1 MNGFDVAKLTDKNF
15 LRTLENAVRFGK
27 WALLENIQET
37 LDAALEPILMQ
48 QTFKQGGQDMMKLG
62 ENTIPCDLGVPRCCG
77 AFTPS
82 MRLVSIRRGR
92 GWSLF
97 RFWGRS
103 DRVCSAQVDARGG
116 GLRRE
121 SC

>member
-1 MNGFDVAKLTDKNF
+1 MAKDKDICINGFDVAKLTDKNF

-62 ENTIPCDLGVPRCCG
+62 ADSASVFASMASSRDRTAV
-77 AFTPS
+77 APS
-82 MRLVSIRRGR
+82 S
-92 GWSLF
+92 
-97 RFWGRS
+97 
-103 DRVCSAQVDARGG
+103 
-116 GLRRE
+116 
-121 SC
+121 

>member
-1 MNGFDVAKLTDKNF
+1 MAKDKDICMNGFDVAKLTDKNF

-62 ENTIPCDLGVPRCCG
+62 ENTIPCDPGVPLCRD

-82 MRLVSIRRGR
+82 TRLVSRNDGS
-92 GWSLF
+92 GWFLF
-97 RFWGRS
+97 R
-103 DRVCSAQVDARGG
+103 V
-116 GLRRE
+116 
-121 SC
+121 

>member
-1 MNGFDVAKLTDKNF
+1 MRVYAARASVAVVSRRCRSHTGQANRYIRRMAKDKDICMNGFDVAKLTDKNF

-62 ENTIPCDLGVPRCCG
+62 ALNLK
-77 AFTPS
+77 
-82 MRLVSIRRGR
+82 LN
-92 GWSLF
+92 LK
-97 RFWGRS
+97 
-103 DRVCSAQVDARGG
+103 
-116 GLRRE
+116 
-121 SC
+121 

>member
-1 MNGFDVAKLTDKNF
+1 MGRFFFAEEAVRTAQANRYIRRMAKDKDICMNGFDVAKLTDKNF

-62 ENTIPCDLGVPRCCG
+62 ALNLKLN
-77 AFTPS
+77 F
-82 MRLVSIRRGR
+82 
-92 GWSLF
+92 F
-97 RFWGRS
+97 H
-103 DRVCSAQVDARGG
+103 
-116 GLRRE
+116 
-121 SC
+121 